1 MATAFASKATPLDRS
16 MTWRWHLVS
25 KLSDRV
31 TAQAYQDKLDLSL
44 GEARCLSAIG
54 QFAPLSVNDLAR
66 RANLD
71 KANASRAAQSLMQR
85 GLVVKAANRDDGR
98 GVVLGLSAAGR
109 PLWRRTMRLVERRNR
124 EIFGCLSAE
133 ERRALDAI
141 LDRVVAHLEASDGA

>member
-1 MATAFASKATPLDRS
+1 MATASASKGTPLDRS

-31 TAQAYQDKLDLSL
+31 TAQAYQDELGLSL

-54 QFAPLSVNDLAR
+54 QFAPLSVKDLAR

-98 GVVLGLSAAGR
+98 GVVLGLTAAGR

-124 EIFGCLSAE
+124 EIFGCLAAD

-141 LDRVVAHLEASDGA
+141 LDRVVAHLEASEGA